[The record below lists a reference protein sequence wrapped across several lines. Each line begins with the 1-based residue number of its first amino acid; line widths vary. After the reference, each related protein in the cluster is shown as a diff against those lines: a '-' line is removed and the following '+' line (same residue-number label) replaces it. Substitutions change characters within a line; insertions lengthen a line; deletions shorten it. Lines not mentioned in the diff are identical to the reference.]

1 MVQMDESI
9 RKQLEKPQ
17 TWFCKYFPKRIQ
29 NVGEKEIAD
38 RQMVYDFKD
47 GRSHEAV
54 AQMTAARMIEEHGSG
69 CSQLVFI
76 PVPASSV
83 RKNEIR
89 YMDFC
94 RRVCELTGA
103 INGYDHVRVCGERL
117 AVHENRKA
125 EKEIRKV
132 SIIEFDE
139 EWFKDK
145 TVIVFDDVI
154 TRGISF
160 GMYANQLESFGAN
173 VIEGIFLA
181 RTHYKV

>member
-1 MVQMDESI
+1 MDESI

-54 AQMTAARMIEEHGSG
+54 AQMTAARMIEEHGSR

-94 RRVCELTGA
+94 RRVC
-103 INGYDHVRVCGERL
+103 
-117 AVHENRKA
+117 
-125 EKEIRKV
+125 
-132 SIIEFDE
+132 
-139 EWFKDK
+139 
-145 TVIVFDDVI
+145 
-154 TRGISF
+154 
-160 GMYANQLESFGAN
+160 
-173 VIEGIFLA
+173 A
-181 RTHYKV
+181 RTMTPRRRARPRVPRASPCRRFQKNSARSGTTCTSAPRPRIFR